1 MYHLKF
7 ILLIGLTIFSCQNA
21 KQKYLEAGPYRGLI
35 NVANDKAL
43 AFNFMVTDSTHL
55 EVYNANEVIYVDEVS
70 YKEDSVIIK
79 LPVFEGYLKAA
90 ITDKGLNG
98 YFRIDG
104 LNRSVPF
111 KAINGISKRYDI
123 SEEANVNLSGS
134 WEITFNKAKAS
145 GGSKGLAIFQQNQ
158 NKVTGTIR
166 TTTGDHRYL
175 EGVLDGNMLKLS
187 AFDGAHAFYYEAKVK
202 GDQFEGIF
210 YSGNHYTA
218 TINGKMNP
226 DFRLASGD
234 TLTYL
239 KPGYDKLYF
248 AFPDANGKT
257 VSLDDEKFKDKVT
270 VVQLMGSWCPNCL
283 DETRFFKSYIEQ
295 HKNLPLEFVGLAFE
309 YSKSEDQA
317 YERIKRLQDRL
328 EIDYPILLAQFGST
342 SKTSAQE
349 KLPMLNAV
357 LSYPTSIIVDKKGKV
372 RYIHSGFDGPATG
385 KPYEIYTRKFDS
397 IINNLAVE

>member
-1 MYHLKF
+1 MRLLKSLIF
-7 ILLIGLTIFSCQNA
+7 IGLIILSCQNT
-21 KQKYLEAGPYRGLI
+21 KQINLETGPYRGLI
-35 NVANDKAL
+35 KVTNDKVL
-43 AFNFMVTDSTHL
+43 AFNFKVTNATHL
-55 EVYNANEVIYVDEVS
+55 EVYNANEIIYVDEVS
-70 YKEDSVIIK
+70 YQQDSVLIK

-90 ITDKGLNG
+90 ITENGLKG

-111 KAINGISKRYDI
+111 DAIHGISSRYDT
-123 SEEANVNLSGS
+123 SEEANLNLTGS
-134 WEITFNKAKAS
+134 WEITFNKSKPS
-145 GGSKGLAIFQQNQ
+145 GGSKGLAILEQDQ

-175 EGVLDGNMLKLS
+175 EGVLDGNTLKLS
-187 AFDGAHAFYYEAKVK
+187 AFDGAHAFYYEAKVI
-202 GDQFEGIF
+202 GDQLEGIF

-226 DFRLASGD
+226 DFKLASGD

-239 KPGYDKLYF
+239 KPGYDKLSF
-248 AFPDANGKT
+248 VFPDANGKL
-257 VSLDDEKFKDKVT
+257 VSLDDDRFRDKVT

-309 YSKSEDQA
+309 YSKSEAQA
-317 YERIKRLQDRL
+317 FERIKRLQDRL
-328 EIDYPILLAQFGST
+328 EIDYPILLAQYGST

-357 LSYPTSIIVDKKGKV
+357 LSYPTSIVVDKKGKV

-397 IINNLAVE
+397 IITNLASE

>member
-1 MYHLKF
+1 MRLLKSLIF
-7 ILLIGLTIFSCQNA
+7 ISLIILSCQNT
-21 KQKYLEAGPYRGLI
+21 KQINLETGPYRGLI
-35 NVANDKAL
+35 KVTNDKAL
-43 AFNFMVTDSTHL
+43 AFNFKVTDATHL
-55 EVYNANEVIYVDEVS
+55 EVYNANEIIYVDEIS
-70 YKEDSVIIK
+70 YQQDSVLIK

-90 ITDKGLNG
+90 ITENGLKG

-111 KAINGISKRYDI
+111 NAIHGISSRYDT
-123 SEEANVNLSGS
+123 SEEANLNLAGS

-145 GGSKGLAIFQQNQ
+145 GGSKGLAILEQNQ

-175 EGVLDGNMLKLS
+175 EGVLDGNTLKLS
-187 AFDGAHAFYYEAKVK
+187 AFDGAHAFYYEAKVL
-202 GDQFEGIF
+202 GDQLEGIF

-218 TINGKMNP
+218 TINGKMNA
-226 DFRLASGD
+226 DFKLASGD

-239 KPGYDKLYF
+239 KPGYDKLSF
-248 AFPDANGKT
+248 AFPDANGKS
-257 VSLDDEKFKDKVT
+257 VSLNDDRFRDKVT

-295 HKNLPLEFVGLAFE
+295 HKNLPLEFIGLAFE
-309 YSKSEDQA
+309 YSKSEAQA
-317 YERIKRLQDRL
+317 FERIKRLQDRL
-328 EIDYPILLAQFGST
+328 EIDYPILLAQYGST

-357 LSYPTSIIVDKKGKV
+357 LSYPTSIVVDKKGKV

-397 IINNLAVE
+397 IITNLALE

>member
-1 MYHLKF
+1 MRLLKSLIF
-7 ILLIGLTIFSCQNA
+7 ISLIILSCQNT
-21 KQKYLEAGPYRGLI
+21 KQINLETGPYRGLI
-35 NVANDKAL
+35 KVTNDKVL
-43 AFNFMVTDSTHL
+43 AFNFKVTNATHL
-55 EVYNANEVIYVDEVS
+55 EVYNANEIIYVDEVS
-70 YKEDSVIIK
+70 YQQDSVLIK

-90 ITDKGLNG
+90 ITENGLKG

-111 KAINGISKRYDI
+111 DAIHGISSRYDT
-123 SEEANVNLSGS
+123 SEEANLNLTGS
-134 WEITFNKAKAS
+134 WEITFNKSKPS
-145 GGSKGLAIFQQNQ
+145 GGSKGLAILEQDQ

-175 EGVLDGNMLKLS
+175 EGVLDGNTLKLS
-187 AFDGAHAFYYEAKVK
+187 AFDGAHAFYYEAKVI
-202 GDQFEGIF
+202 GDQLEGIF

-226 DFRLASGD
+226 DFKLASGD

-239 KPGYDKLYF
+239 KPGYDKLSF
-248 AFPDANGKT
+248 VFPDANGKL
-257 VSLDDEKFKDKVT
+257 VSLDDDRFRDKVT

-309 YSKSEDQA
+309 YSKSEAQA
-317 YERIKRLQDRL
+317 FERIKRLQDRL
-328 EIDYPILLAQFGST
+328 EIDYPILLAQYGST

-357 LSYPTSIIVDKKGKV
+357 LSYPTSIVVDKKGKV

-397 IINNLAVE
+397 IITNLASE

>member
-1 MYHLKF
+1 MRLFKS
-7 ILLIGLTIFSCQNA
+7 ILLISLTILSCQNS
-21 KQKYLEAGPYRGLI
+21 KQTKLETGPYRGLI
-35 NVANDKAL
+35 NVADNKVL
-43 AFNFMVTDSTHL
+43 AFNFKVTDTTHL
-55 EVYNANEVIYVDEVS
+55 EVYNANEIIYVDEIS
-70 YKEDSVIIK
+70 YQQDSVLIK
-79 LPVFEGYLKAA
+79 LPVFEGYLKAV
-90 ITDKGLNG
+90 ITEKGLNG

-111 KAINGISKRYDI
+111 NAIYGISKRYDT
-123 SEEANVNLSGS
+123 SEESNVNITGS
-134 WEITFNKAKAS
+134 WEITFNEAKAT
-145 GGSKGLAIFQQNQ
+145 GANKGLAILEQDQ

-175 EGVLDGNMLKLS
+175 EGVLDGNTLKLS
-187 AFDGAHAFYYEAKVK
+187 AFDGAHAFYYEAKVE
-202 GDQFEGIF
+202 GDQIEGIF

-226 DFRLASGD
+226 DFKLASGD

-239 KPGYDKLYF
+239 KPGYDKLSF
-248 AFPDANGKT
+248 TFPDANRKS
-257 VSLDDEKFKDKVT
+257 VSIDDDRFNDKVT

-283 DETRFFKSYIEQ
+283 DETRFFKSYIEL

-309 YSKSEDQA
+309 YSKSEAQA
-317 YERIKRLQDRL
+317 FERIKRLKDRL
-328 EIDYPILLAQFGST
+328 EIDYPILLAQYGST

-357 LSYPTSIIVDKKGKV
+357 LSYPTSIIVDKNGKV

-397 IINNLAVE
+397 IITYLAAE

>member
-1 MYHLKF
+1 MRLLKSLIF
-7 ILLIGLTIFSCQNA
+7 ISLIILSCQNT
-21 KQKYLEAGPYRGLI
+21 KQINLETGPYRGLI
-35 NVANDKAL
+35 KVTNDKAL
-43 AFNFMVTDSTHL
+43 AFNFKVTDATHL
-55 EVYNANEVIYVDEVS
+55 EVYNANEIIYVDEIS
-70 YKEDSVIIK
+70 YQQDSVLIK

-90 ITDKGLNG
+90 ITENGLKG

-111 KAINGISKRYDI
+111 NAIHGISSRYDT
-123 SEEANVNLSGS
+123 SEEANLNLAGS
-134 WEITFNKAKAS
+134 WEITFNKSKAS
-145 GGSKGLAIFQQNQ
+145 GGSKGLAILKQDQ

-175 EGVLDGNMLKLS
+175 EGVLDGNTLKLS
-187 AFDGAHAFYYEAKVK
+187 AFDGAHAFYYEAKVL
-202 GDQFEGIF
+202 GDQLEGIF

-218 TINGKMNP
+218 TINGKMNA
-226 DFRLASGD
+226 DFKLASGD

-239 KPGYDKLYF
+239 KPGYDKLSF
-248 AFPDANGKT
+248 VFPDVKGKL
-257 VSLDDEKFKDKVT
+257 VSLNDDRFRDKVT

-295 HKNLPLEFVGLAFE
+295 HKNLPLEFIGLAFE
-309 YSKSEDQA
+309 YSKSEAQA
-317 YERIKRLQDRL
+317 FERIKRLQDRL
-328 EIDYPILLAQFGST
+328 EIDYPILLAQYGST

-357 LSYPTSIIVDKKGKV
+357 LSYPTSIVVDKKGKV

-397 IINNLAVE
+397 IITNLAAE

>member
-1 MYHLKF
+1 MRLLKSLIF
-7 ILLIGLTIFSCQNA
+7 IGLIILSCQNT
-21 KQKYLEAGPYRGLI
+21 KQINLETGPYRGLI
-35 NVANDKAL
+35 KVTNDKVL
-43 AFNFMVTDSTHL
+43 AFNFKVTNATHL
-55 EVYNANEVIYVDEVS
+55 EVYNANEIIYVDEVS
-70 YKEDSVIIK
+70 YQQDSVLIK

-90 ITDKGLNG
+90 ITENGLKG

-111 KAINGISKRYDI
+111 DAIHGISSRYDT
-123 SEEANVNLSGS
+123 SEEANLNLTGS
-134 WEITFNKAKAS
+134 WEITFNKSKPS
-145 GGSKGLAIFQQNQ
+145 GGSKGLAILEQDQ

-175 EGVLDGNMLKLS
+175 EGVLDGNTLKLS
-187 AFDGAHAFYYEAKVK
+187 AFDGAHAFYYEAKVI
-202 GDQFEGIF
+202 GDQLEGIF

-226 DFRLASGD
+226 DFKLASGD

-239 KPGYDKLYF
+239 KPGYDKLSF
-248 AFPDANGKT
+248 VFPDANGKL
-257 VSLDDEKFKDKVT
+257 VSLDDDRFRDKVT

-309 YSKSEDQA
+309 YSKSEAQA
-317 YERIKRLQDRL
+317 FERIKRLQDRL
-328 EIDYPILLAQFGST
+328 EIDYPILLAQYGST

-357 LSYPTSIIVDKKGKV
+357 LSYPTSIVVDKKGKV

-385 KPYEIYTRKFDS
+385 KPYEVYTRKFDS
-397 IINNLAVE
+397 IITNLASE

>member
-1 MYHLKF
+1 ME
-7 ILLIGLTIFSCQNA
+7 T
-21 KQKYLEAGPYRGLI
+21 GPYRGLI
-35 NVANDKAL
+35 EVTNDKAL
-43 AFNFMVTDSTHL
+43 AFNFKVKDATHL
-55 EVYNANEVIYVDEVS
+55 EVYNANEIIYVDEVS
-70 YKEDSVIIK
+70 YQQDSVLIK

-90 ITDKGLNG
+90 ITENGLKG

-111 KAINGISKRYDI
+111 NAIHGISSRYDT
-123 SEEANVNLSGS
+123 SEEANLNLAGS
-134 WEITFNKAKAS
+134 WEITFNKAKES
-145 GGSKGLAIFQQNQ
+145 GGSKGLAILKQDQ

-175 EGVLDGNMLKLS
+175 EGVLDGNTLKLS
-187 AFDGAHAFYYEAKVK
+187 AFDGAHAFYYEAKVL
-202 GDQFEGIF
+202 GDQLEGIF

-218 TINGKMNP
+218 TINGKMNS
-226 DFRLASGD
+226 DYKLASGD

-239 KPGYDKLYF
+239 KPGYDKLSF
-248 AFPDANGKT
+248 TFPDAKGKL
-257 VSLDDEKFKDKVT
+257 VSLYDDRFKDKVT

-295 HKNLPLEFVGLAFE
+295 HKNLSLEFIGLAFE
-309 YSKSEDQA
+309 YSKSETQA
-317 YERIKRLQDRL
+317 FERIKRLQDRL
-328 EIDYPILLAQFGST
+328 EIDYPILLAQYGST

-357 LSYPTSIIVDKKGKV
+357 LSYPTSIVVDKKGKV

-397 IINNLAVE
+397 IITNLTSE